1 MSELV
6 ENIDNLTKQELEE
19 KIKEYQNLADRY
31 FNYEQSIKR
40 ILNSIYGAFGNE
52 HFYFFNLDIAE
63 SITLQ
68 GQDAILYTE
77 KMLNTYFNKF
87 WHKDKELHDKLG
99 ITVSGE
105 VFKPVVIYIDTDSCY
120 VSFQEAIE
128 KSTWDKGE
136 KEFIL
141 ALYEHRL
148 KDYINKV
155 MQKYAEAHGT
165 QNFLNFELES
175 VARNAIWLAKK
186 KYIQNI
192 RWTDPDIHFDDLTKV
207 KTKGF
212 DNIQS
217 STPLFARKKLTDALK
232 IIFAEDNLQM
242 SKMVKFLTEAK
253 KEFKLA
259 PIEDICYN
267 VRMNNY
273 EKYIVDDQ
281 KTFEIAFK
289 CPTTCRSAGFHNYLL
304 NNSKFRDRYQVISNG
319 EKIKLY
325 QTTDKMSNVFA
336 FIAGSYPYEFAPPID
351 YEAQFEKCM
360 IEPLNRVFTAI
371 GMQTLNRNLIYANS
385 LF

>member
-1 MSELV
+1 MTELI
-6 ENIDNLTKQELEE
+6 ENIDNLTKEELEE
-19 KIKEYQNLADRY
+19 KIKEFQNLGDRY

-77 KMLNTYFNKF
+77 KMLNLYFNNF
-87 WHKDKELHDKLG
+87 WHKDSELHEKMGL
-99 ITVSGE
+99 TVKGE
-105 VFKPVVIYIDTDSCY
+105 VIKPVVIYIDTDSCY

-128 KSTWDKGE
+128 KSNWTGSE
-136 KEFIL
+136 KEFISK
-141 ALYEHRL
+141 LYDLRL
-148 KDYINKV
+148 KDYIVKV
-155 MQKYAEAHGT
+155 MAKYAVSFGT
-165 QNFLNFELES
+165 ENYLNFELES
-175 VARNAIWLAKK
+175 IARNAIWLAKK

-192 RWTDPDIHFDDLTKV
+192 HWTDPGVTFEDLTKV
-207 KTKGF
+207 KVKGF
-212 DNIQS
+212 DSIQS
-217 STPLFARKKLTDALK
+217 STPLFARKKLTEALK
-232 IIFAEDNLQM
+232 MIFSKDNLQM
-242 SKMVKFLTEAK
+242 SEMVKFLGEVK

-259 PIEDICYN
+259 PIEDICFN
-267 VRMNNY
+267 VRINGY

-281 KTFEIAFK
+281 KTFEIALK
-289 CPTTCRSAGFHNYLL
+289 CPVTCRSSGFHNYLL
-304 NNSKFRDRYQVISNG
+304 NNSKVRNKYQLISNG

-325 QTTDKMSNVFA
+325 QTLHHTSNVFA
-336 FIAGSYPYEFAPPID
+336 FIAGAFPYEFAPQFD

-360 IEPLNRVFTAI
+360 IDPLNRVFEAI